1 MEEETLPG
9 TSADTGSDTE
19 EIIQPP
25 CRAAELYLVQC
36 PHCGRGMRLKTLRY
50 SHVCG
55 RSFNI
60 PERANEQQIAAEAA
74 INARMLK
81 LEQTTTRCVEHTAV
95 VVPLKGNKRDYSRLL
110 NF

>member
-1 MEEETLPG
+1 MP
-9 TSADTGSDTE
+9 
-19 EIIQPP
+19 
-25 CRAAELYLVQC
+25 
-36 PHCGRGMRLKTLRY
+36 LKTLRY

-60 PERANEQQIAAEAA
+60 PDRANEQQIAAEAA

-81 LEQTTTRCVEHTAV
+81 LEQAATQRVQHTDV
-95 VVPLKGNKRDYSRLL
+95 VVPLKGNKKDYSRLL